1 MSEPRPPRAPDQDVL
16 ESTEHET
23 QLIALLQELTDELRQ
38 GLVPDVERAARRHPE
53 LADEL
58 RDLWATARIAEE
70 LAAPLKET
78 AAWSSSSHHGLSHKP
93 TLLEVGTLRLGNHQ
107 LLEELG
113 RGGMGVVYRALELEH
128 GRIVALK
135 CLLRGESA
143 GANDLARFRAEA
155 AAAAKLA
162 HPHIVPL
169 HYVDEH
175 EGQPYFVMTYIDGT
189 TLAKRLADGPMTAT
203 EAAKLL
209 VQVSRAVQHAHCQ
222 GVLHR
227 DLKPSN
233 ILLDR
238 DGEAYIGDF
247 GLAKL
252 IDVDGSLTQSG
263 AILGTPSYMSPEQ
276 ASRNWGPIGP
286 PSDVYSLGAILYQ
299 MLTGRPPFQAPSPL
313 DTVLLLLEQDPVPP
327 RLLNPKV
334 NADLEMI
341 ALKCLQKA
349 PNLRYPSAAALGD
362 DLDAYL
368 AGEPISARSTTLRAL
383 AARLLGETHHAAVL
397 ENWGMLWICHSV
409 ALILFF
415 GLTNGLLWWGVS
427 ARWPY
432 VAIFTVG
439 LGAWAA
445 LFWTLRRRGGPI
457 SFVERQLAHVW
468 GAGVIGINLIFLV
481 EWLLGLPVLTL
492 APMIAVMNGA
502 LFLVKG
508 GILSGSYYVQA
519 ALTFLTI
526 VPMARFPRFAPII
539 YGIVAGLCFFTTG
552 LKYHLRYR
560 RTQRLAENRR

>member
-1 MSEPRPPRAPDQDVL
+1 MSEPRSPRDRDHLVP

-23 QLIALLQELTDELRQ
+23 QLVALLQSLTDELRQ
-38 GLVPDVERAARRHPE
+38 GQVPDIEGAARRHPE
-53 LADEL
+53 LAAEL
-58 RDLWATARIAEE
+58 RELWATARIAED
-70 LAAPLKET
+70 LAAPTEAT
-78 AAWSSSSHHGLSHKP
+78 AAWSSDSYPSLTQRPALIESGMQ
-93 TLLEVGTLRLGNHQ
+93 RLGNHQ

-143 GANDLARFRAEA
+143 GVNDLARFRAES

-189 TLAKRLADGPMTAT
+189 TLAKRLADGPMTAI

-209 VQVSRAVQHAHCQ
+209 VQVSRAVQHAHSQ

-238 DGEAYIGDF
+238 DGEPYVGDF
-247 GLAKL
+247 GLAKM
-252 IDVDGSLTQSG
+252 IDVDTSLTQSG

-276 ASRNWGPIGP
+276 ASRSWGPIGP
-286 PSDVYSLGAILYQ
+286 ASDVYSLGAILYQ

-341 ALKCLQKA
+341 ALKCLQK
-349 PNLRYPSAAALGD
+349 PPSLRYATAAALGD
-362 DLDAYL
+362 DLDAFL
-368 AGEPISARSTTLRAL
+368 AGEPVSARSTTLRAL

-397 ENWGMLWICHSV
+397 ENWGMIWICHSV
-409 ALILFF
+409 ALIVFF
-415 GLTNGLLWWGVS
+415 GLTNWLVWRNVS

-445 LFWTLRRRGGPI
+445 LFWALRRRGGPI
-457 SFVERQLAHVW
+457 AFVERQLAHVW

-481 EWLLGLPVLTL
+481 EWLLDLPVLTL

-526 VPMARFPRFAPII
+526 VPMARFPRFAPLI
-539 YGIVAGLCFFTTG
+539 YGVVAGLCFFATG
-552 LKYHLRYR
+552 LKYHLRSR
-560 RTQRLAENRR
+560 RSRRLAENRR

>member
-1 MSEPRPPRAPDQDVL
+1 MSEPRSPHDRDQDVL

-38 GLVPDVERAARRHPE
+38 GLVPDVEKVARRHPE

-78 AAWSSSSHHGLSHKP
+78 AAWSSSSRHGLSQKP
-93 TLLEVGTLRLGNHQ
+93 TLLEPGTQRLGNHQ

-143 GANDLARFRAEA
+143 GANDLARFRAET

-209 VQVSRAVQHAHCQ
+209 VQVSRAVQHAHGQ

-276 ASRNWGPIGP
+276 ASRSWGPIGP
-286 PSDVYSLGAILYQ
+286 ASDVYSLGAILYQ

-409 ALILFF
+409 ALVLFF
-415 GLTNGLLWWGVS
+415 GLTNGLLWRGVS

-432 VAIFTVG
+432 VTIFTVG

-457 SFVERQLAHVW
+457 SFVERQLAHIW

-519 ALTFLTI
+519 ALTFLAI

-539 YGIVAGLCFFTTG
+539 YGVVAGLCFFTTG

-560 RTQRLAENRR
+560 RTRRLAENRL